1 MARRIARG
9 HAEEENFLVS
19 SADLM
24 ACVLF
29 VFILLAL
36 VFAMKARQA
45 QAVADTKSEQL
56 DTAVRR
62 WGDTS
67 EARKKI
73 LEELQNSLRDKGI
86 VVFVNQDNDG
96 LRFPEGTLTF
106 DQCSNE
112 LRVTDRAN
120 LATMAEVL
128 GPVVQRF
135 SQACGIPGSQA
146 TADQQI
152 DVVLV
157 EGHTDKRAPAP
168 GCGYRDNWSLSTAR
182 ASATRDLLHAAN
194 VSLGGLCNAQSR
206 PLFAIAGYA
215 DQRPAASNRDDDN
228 RRIELRFI
236 MRPPAIESADAR

>member
-1 MARRIARG
+1 MARRVVRG

-36 VFAMKARQA
+36 VFAMKAREA
-45 QAVADTKSEQL
+45 QAVANTKSEQL

-67 EARKKI
+67 AARKKI

-112 LRVTDRAN
+112 LRISDRAN
-120 LATMAEVL
+120 LATLAEVL
-128 GPVVQRF
+128 GPVAQRF
-135 SQACGIPGSQA
+135 SQVCGNSGSPA
-146 TADQQI
+146 ASEQQI

-157 EGHTDKRAPAP
+157 EGHTDKRAPSP

-182 ASATRDLLHAAN
+182 AAATRDLLLTAN
-194 VSLGGLCNAQSR
+194 TSLSGLCNAQSR

-215 DQRPAASNRDDDN
+215 DQRPASANDDDN

>member
-1 MARRIARG
+1 M
-9 HAEEENFLVS
+9 VS

-36 VFAMKARQA
+36 VFAIKALGAQA
-45 QAVADTKSEQL
+45 QADSKSKQL
-56 DTAVRR
+56 DDAVRK

-67 EARKKI
+67 AARRGI
-73 LEELQNSLRDKGI
+73 LEELQKTLRDKGI
-86 VVFVNQDNDG
+86 VVFINQDNDG

-106 DQCSNE
+106 DQCSNQ
-112 LRVTDRAN
+112 LRSSDEAN
-120 LATMAEVL
+120 LVTLAQVL
-128 GPVVQRF
+128 GPVVGRF
-135 SQACGIPGSQA
+135 SQACTQGGGPAPAS
-146 TADQQI
+146 DQQI

-168 GCGYRDNWSLSTAR
+168 GCGYRDNWALSTAR
-182 ASATRDLLHAAN
+182 ASATRDLLLEGNAD
-194 VSLGGLCNAQSR
+194 LGGLCNAQSR

-215 DQRPAASNRDDDN
+215 DQRPASNKDDDN

-236 MRPPAIESADAR
+236 MRPPGIEKTDGR